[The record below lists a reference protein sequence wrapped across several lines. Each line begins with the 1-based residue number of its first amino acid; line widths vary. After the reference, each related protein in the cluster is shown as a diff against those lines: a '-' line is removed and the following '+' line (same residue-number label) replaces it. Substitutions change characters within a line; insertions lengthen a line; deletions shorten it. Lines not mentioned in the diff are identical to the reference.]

1 MNAKQVILVVVV
13 VAIAVAAYVLLRP
26 EPEADKTRGVSRQGT
41 PTQWAN
47 AAGIQDGQWPKVPL
61 NAQMTVLQALDQIQ
75 AMAKADTGLTQAQ
88 LVNLNDVLLWGCA
101 RNTMPYGAAMATHV
115 ASVQAALTSAQG
127 RQWSACIEQMG
138 HGH

>member
-1 MNAKQVILVVVV
+1 MNAKQVILVVVA
-13 VAIAVAAYVLLRP
+13 VAIAVAAYVLLQP
-26 EPEADKTRGVSRQGT
+26 EPEPTTRGVSRQGT

-47 AAGIQDGQWPKVPL
+47 AAGIQEGQWPKVPL
-61 NAQMTVLQALDQIQ
+61 NAQMSALQALDQIQ
-75 AMAKADTGLTQAQ
+75 TLAKADPGLTPAQ
-88 LVNLNDVLLWGCA
+88 LVSLNDVLLWNCA
-101 RNTMPYGAAMATHV
+101 RNTAPYGGAMATHV